1 MLLAMLTKKTMRS
14 YIKIISFIALSLM
27 NQIIW
32 AQSDSIIDKI
42 VAIVGEE
49 VVLLSDIE
57 KQYMEL
63 INQNPNAGTNMKCDI
78 FNGILQQKLLL
89 HKAIV
94 DSVVISDDEVESE
107 LERRFRHYI
116 QMLGSRENFEKF
128 YKKSIVELKD
138 EFRIAIKEQL
148 LSNKVR
154 TNISQDINVSP
165 SEVKAFFNAV
175 PEDSIPFF
183 NAQAQMSQI
192 VLYPKTSPFIEQYTL
207 DKIKTLKERIING
220 ENFETLAISYSE
232 DPGSARNGG
241 ILDFMHRNELVPEFA
256 EAAFKLKKD
265 SVSDIV
271 KTSFGYHIIQ
281 GIERRGEKVKVRHIL
296 IRPQPSS
303 MDERKAQLK
312 LDSIRELILV
322 DKLSFENAV
331 KRFSEDEA
339 SKNSAGILY
348 NNQTGNSMF
357 DLDQISPEL
366 YFIIEKMT
374 PGEISHS
381 THFADNENKR
391 AYRIVRLNKE
401 VHAHKASLEEDYEK
415 IKSTALLEK
424 KEKHMNIWIEDKIK
438 NTYLSLDQNYNSCK
452 ILNTWYNNQ
461 K

>member
-1 MLLAMLTKKTMRS
+1 
-14 YIKIISFIALSLM
+14 M
-27 NQIIW
+27 NQGIW
-32 AQSDSIIDKI
+32 AQNDSIIDKI

-57 KQYMEL
+57 KQYLEL
-63 INQNPNAGTNMKCDI
+63 VNQNANTDIGIKCNI

-94 DSVVISDDEVESE
+94 DSVVISDDEVEAE

-165 SEVKAFFNAV
+165 SEVKAFFNAI
-175 PEDSIPFF
+175 PKDSIPFF
-183 NAQAQMSQI
+183 NAQAQISQI
-192 VLYPKTSPFIEQYTL
+192 VLYPKTSPVIEQYTL
-207 DKIKTLKERIING
+207 NKIKQLKERVING
-220 ENFETLAISYSE
+220 ESFETLAISYSE
-232 DPGSARNGG
+232 DPGSAMNGG

-296 IRPQPSS
+296 IRPQVSS

-312 LDSIRELILV
+312 LDSIRELILI
-322 DKLSFENAV
+322 DKLSFEDAV
-331 KRFSEDEA
+331 KRFSEDET
-339 SKNSAGILY
+339 SKSSAGVIY

-366 YFIIEKMT
+366 YFIIEKMS
-374 PGEISHS
+374 PGEVSRS
-381 THFADNENKR
+381 THFTDNQNKR

-424 KEKHMNIWIEDKIK
+424 KEKHMNIWIQDKIK
-438 NTYLSLDQNYNSCK
+438 HTYISLDQQYISCK
-452 ILNTWYNNQ
+452 VLSTWYNNQ
-461 K
+461 KGTKAWHK